1 MITKSSADYVTHRQW
16 LEDVVGGS
24 GLVLCYTTALE
35 CLNLFIGYLNE
46 TRIDV
51 YAKER
56 GGYENINY
64 RVRGTFDGLDIIE
77 VGSLLCTSVN
87 QTINDMLRD
96 FDNIDEQSLIEALSD
111 YYFEHNDSFD
121 GLTVASENIERFN
134 TVRKWAMECHS
145 VS

>member
-1 MITKSSADYVTHRQW
+1 MVTISSADYVTHRQW

-24 GLVLCYTTALE
+24 GLVLCYMSALE
-35 CLNLFIGYLNE
+35 CLNLFSGYLDE

-51 YAKER
+51 YAKEK
-56 GGYENINY
+56 GMYENINY
-64 RVRGTFDGLDIIE
+64 RIKKSFADLDVVA

-96 FDNIDEQSLIEALSD
+96 FDHVDEQSLLEALSD

-121 GLTVASENIERFN
+121 GLAIRPENMELFN
-134 TVRKWAMECHS
+134 RVKKWALEYHS